1 VTGAI
6 RVLIA
11 DDQRVIREGLTLVL
25 GVLPDVE
32 VVGAAADGNE
42 AVDLAQRLRPDIILM
57 DLRMPHCD
65 GVEATRLIRERLP
78 DVRVIVLTT
87 YSDDRSVLDA
97 LRAGARGYLT
107 KDAGGVEIHQA
118 LRQVHSD
125 GAALDPVIQR
135 QLLDAVASIPPPPGL
150 PDALTAREA
159 EVLSLIAAGLS
170 NAQIAERLV
179 ISETT
184 VKSHI
189 NHVFAKIGVRDRAQA
204 VSYAFQHGITG

>member
-42 AVDLAQRLRPDIILM
+42 AVDLAQQLRPDIVLM

-65 GVEATRLIRERLP
+65 GVEATLLLRERLP

-107 KDAGGVEIHQA
+107 KDAGGAEIHQA
-118 LRQVHSD
+118 LRQVHGD
-125 GAALDPVIQR
+125 GAALDPMIQR
-135 QLLDAVASIPPPPGL
+135 QLLDAVAAIPAPPSL

-189 NHVFAKIGVRDRAQA
+189 NHVFAKIGARDRAQA
-204 VSYAFQHGITG
+204 VSYAFHHGITG